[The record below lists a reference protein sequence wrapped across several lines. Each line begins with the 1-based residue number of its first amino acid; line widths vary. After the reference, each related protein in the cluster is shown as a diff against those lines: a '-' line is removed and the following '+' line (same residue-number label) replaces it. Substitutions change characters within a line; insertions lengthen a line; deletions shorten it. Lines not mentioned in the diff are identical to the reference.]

1 MKKNNFPSEKQLKK
15 IRKELSKGMASKPL
29 AENASPVDKIKHSIC
44 KQIVIYMNEHKLTQR
59 ALAEQLDESEAL
71 VSKVVHYHFEE
82 FTIDRL
88 IKFFARLHPDAN
100 IKIEVA

>member
-29 AENASPVDKIKHSIC
+29 AKNASPVDRIKHSIC
-44 KQIVIYMNEHKLTQR
+44 KKIVIYMNEHKLSQR
-59 ALAEQLDESEAL
+59 ALAEKINESEAL

-88 IKFFARLHPDAN
+88 VKFLTRLHPDAEV
-100 IKIEVA
+100 KIEVA

>member
-15 IRKELSKGMASKPL
+15 IRNELSKGMASKPL
-29 AENASPVDKIKHSIC
+29 SENASPVDRIKHSIC
-44 KQIVIYMNEHKLTQR
+44 KKIVIYMNEHKLSQR
-59 ALAEQLDESEAL
+59 ALAEEIDESEAL

-88 IKFFARLHPDAN
+88 VKFLARLYPN
-100 IKIEVA
+100 SELKIEVA

>member
-29 AENASPVDKIKHSIC
+29 SENASPVDKIKHSIC

-59 ALAEQLDESEAL
+59 ALAEKIDESEAL

-88 IKFFARLHPDAN
+88 VKFLARLHPDAEL
-100 IKIEVA
+100 KIEVA